1 MRLRY
6 IVLAVALVS
15 SAVTWATAQ
24 VFEQQPLIN
33 EPSVTGADIGFR
45 VDSVKGGIPSGRIVI
60 RVKGVWRE
68 ADIAPPMGRTI
79 PLSE

>member
-6 IVLAVALVS
+6 IVLVAALLS
-15 SAVTWATAQ
+15 SAVTWVTAQ
-24 VFEQQPLIN
+24 VFEQPLIN

-45 VDSVKGGIPSGRIVI
+45 VDAVKGGIASGRIVI

-68 ADIAPPMGRTI
+68 AEIAPPTGRTI